1 MASSTR
7 SSATRPVATL
17 TISFGL
23 VAIPVKLYSAT
34 VASERLSFHLV
45 RRSDGSRVKEQYVAV
60 NDGKL
65 VQRNDMA
72 KGYEFAKGKHVVFST
87 EELKMLEDATSTAL
101 DIVEFVPLDS
111 VDPIYFMATYYLMP
125 DKGGSKPY
133 ALLTTALQEERSC
146 AVGKWTSRGKEHV
159 VIIRPI
165 QNGLALH
172 QLHFK
177 AELRDLKDLGY
188 DSAKVTAPEV
198 KLARQLIS
206 HLSAAQFDADEFS
219 DEHRARVQ
227 AEIKKKI
234 QGKEISLAQ
243 SSAEKPRDN
252 VIDMMD
258 ALKASL
264 EAQGGKSTARKTSK
278 RARGATRPRKT
289 A

>member
-1 MASSTR
+1 MPSNTPP
-7 SSATRPVATL
+7 SATRPIASL

-34 VASERLSFHLV
+34 VASERLAFHLV
-45 RRSDGSRVKEQYVAV
+45 RRSDGSRIKEQYVAV

-65 VQRNDMA
+65 VERTDMA
-72 KGYEFAKGKHVVFST
+72 KGYEFAKGKHVVFT
-87 EELKMLEDATSTAL
+87 AEELKMLEDATSTAL

-111 VDPIYFMATYYLMP
+111 IDPIYFMASYYLLP
-125 DKGGSKPY
+125 DKGGAKPY
-133 ALLTTALQEERSC
+133 ALLATALQEERRC
-146 AVGKWTSRGKEHV
+146 ALGKWTSRGKEHV

-172 QLHFK
+172 QLHFS
-177 AELRDLKDLGY
+177 AELRELKDLGY
-188 DSAKVTAPEV
+188 GSTKVTAPEV

-206 HLSAAQFDADEFS
+206 HLSAQQFDPNEFA

-234 QGKEISLAQ
+234 QGKEISLAETP
-243 SSAEKPRDN
+243 AEKPRDN
-252 VIDMMD
+252 VINLMD

-264 EAQGGKSTARKTSK
+264 ESKGGKGTARKTPRRS
-278 RARGATRPRKT
+278 GTRPRKT

>member
-1 MASSTR
+1 MPSNIR
-7 SSATRPVATL
+7 RPPTRPIASL

-34 VASERLSFHLV
+34 VASERLAFHLV

-65 VQRNDMA
+65 VDRADMA

-87 EELKMLEDATSTAL
+87 EELKVLEDATSTAL
-101 DIVEFVPLDS
+101 DIVEFVPLES
-111 VDPIYFMATYYLMP
+111 VDPIYFMATYFLLP
-125 DKGGSKPY
+125 DKGGAKPY
-133 ALLTTALQEERSC
+133 ALLTTALVEEGRC

-159 VIIRPI
+159 VIIRPA

-172 QLHFK
+172 QLHFR
-177 AELRDLKDLGY
+177 AELRELKDLGY
-188 DSAKVTAPEV
+188 DSTRVTAPEV

-206 HLSAAQFDADEFS
+206 HLSVQKFDPNEFA

-234 QGKEISLAQ
+234 EGKEISLAEMP
-243 SSAEKPRDN
+243 AEQPRDN
-252 VIDMMD
+252 VINLMD

-264 EAQGGKSTARKTSK
+264 GSKSEK
-278 RARGATRPRKT
+278 RAVRKAPKKGATSRSRKT